1 MKCGLYVC
9 ATSVLVLVE
18 AIVFLN
24 WTTFAIKL
32 SIKTRLTSET
42 ETEKEEPN
50 DRNQHQIGYL
60 FIVVHALVS
69 CALCHVVYLLK
80 SLSVCLWL
88 YSTFWHILFL
98 FFISLFFRF
107 NVNKSD
113 AFAINTKAMTSKC
126 TGWWANQTCARL
138 LTTTFTC
145 ISNFNTN
152 SRELNDWSWSVIHEN
167 EEKLQSKIKK
177 NTFF

>member
-1 MKCGLYVC
+1 M
-9 ATSVLVLVE
+9 LVE

-42 ETEKEEPN
+42 VREKEEPN

-88 YSTFWHILFL
+88 YSTFWHILLL

-113 AFAINTKAMTSKC
+113 AFAINKSDDFEMHRVMSKSDMCSFTNIRSHVFHISILILLNRSWLILFGHTWKWRKTS
-126 TGWWANQTCARL
+126 
-138 LTTTFTC
+138 
-145 ISNFNTN
+145 
-152 SRELNDWSWSVIHEN
+152 V
-167 EEKLQSKIKK
+167 KIQE
-177 NTFF
+177 

>member
-113 AFAINTKAMTSKC
+113 AFAINKSDDFEMHRVMSKSDMC
-126 TGWWANQTCARL
+126 SFANYYVHMYFKFQY
-138 LTTTFTC
+138 
-145 ISNFNTN
+145 
-152 SRELNDWSWSVIHEN
+152 
-167 EEKLQSKIKK
+167 
-177 NTFF
+177 

>member
-1 MKCGLYVC
+1 MHNWNAACMC
-9 ATSVLVLVE
+9 ATSVLLLAE

-32 SIKTRLTSET
+32 SIKTRLTSETET

-88 YSTFWHILFL
+88 YSTFWHILLL

-113 AFAINTKAMTSKC
+113 AFAINKKSDVFEMHRVMSKSDMC
-126 TGWWANQTCARL
+126 SFANYVQMYFKFR
-138 LTTTFTC
+138 
-145 ISNFNTN
+145 S
-152 SRELNDWSWSVIHEN
+152 
-167 EEKLQSKIKK
+167 
-177 NTFF
+177 

>member
-98 FFISLFFRF
+98 FFSLFFRF